1 MSCDKIA
8 VESDDPMP
16 LTRRGLMR
24 SIAAPLLLQRRGGA
38 LRPNIVLV
46 IADGLPAWALGCYG
60 NQEIRT
66 PQLDRLA
73 AAGTRMGM
81 FFTGAP
87 AGPPGRA
94 TLLTGLTPP
103 QHGVSDLPGEAGQAP
118 PAFSKETMLSD
129 VLASA
134 GYRCGFVGWWGM
146 GEAERPGHGFEF
158 AALLRRPVHV
168 DPEFSV
174 DGAGVPEK
182 GYLPE
187 ILTKYAFDFLARQQ
201 KDRPFFLTISNLGPG
216 GPLDGHPRRLLDLY
230 AGSNFATFGIQPAAP
245 NAALGRELL
254 EDPLPALRRYAA
266 AVTALD
272 EQAGALQ
279 RKILELGLFDNTI
292 VVFTSSHGALLGRHG
307 LWGGGRASRPVNLF
321 DEAVHVPMIWSW
333 PGRVPTHSVR
343 PELAGAAD
351 LLPSLCEAAGVEP
364 PADRRRC
371 GRSFL
376 PLVMN
381 RPLPKKEPW
390 PDIVFARLEDA
401 EMARDK
407 YYKLIVRGGGTGE
420 LYDVRKDPR
429 ERSNVY
435 ADAGFS
441 TVRAQLEKRLAAW
454 REACS

>member
-1 MSCDKIA
+1 MQ
-8 VESDDPMP
+8 
-16 LTRRGLMR
+16 LTRRGLMQ
-24 SIAAPLLLQRRGGA
+24 SIAAPVLMQRRAGA
-38 LRPNIVLV
+38 PRPNIVLV
-46 IADGLPAWALGCYG
+46 LADGLPAWALGCYG

-66 PQLDRLA
+66 PQIDRLA
-73 AAGTRMGM
+73 AAGTRMAL
-81 FFTGAP
+81 FFSGAP

-94 TLLTGLTPP
+94 TLFTGLTPA
-103 QHGVSDLPGEAGQAP
+103 QHGVSDLPGGEGQAP
-118 PAFSKETMLSD
+118 AAFAKETMLSD
-129 VLASA
+129 ALAGA
-134 GYRCGFVGWWGM
+134 GYRCGFIGWWGM
-146 GEAERPGHGFEF
+146 GAAERPGHGFEF
-158 AALLRRPVHV
+158 AAVLRRPVHE

-174 DGAGVPEK
+174 DGSSVAEK

-187 ILTKYAFDFLARQQ
+187 ILTKFASDFLARQQ
-201 KDRPFFLTISNLGPG
+201 KDRPFFLVISNLAPG
-216 GPLDGHPRRLLDLY
+216 GPLEGHPKRLLDLY
-230 AGSNFATFGIQPAAP
+230 AGSNFASFGIQPAAP
-245 NAALGRELL
+245 NAAQGRELL
-254 EDPLPALRRYAA
+254 ENPLPALRSYAA

-292 VVFTSSHGALLGRHG
+292 LVFTSSHGALLGRHG
-307 LWGGGRASRPVNLF
+307 LWGGGRASQPPNLF
-321 DEAVHVPMIWSW
+321 DESVHVPMIWSW

-351 LLPSLCEAAGVEP
+351 LLPSLCEAAGIEP
-364 PADRRRC
+364 PAGRRRC

-381 RPLPKKEPW
+381 RPLPKKQPW
-390 PDIVFARLEDA
+390 PDLVFAQIEDA

-407 YYKLIVRGGGTGE
+407 YYKLIVRGGGSGPGE

-429 ERSNVY
+429 ERNNVY